1 MKLFHYEAGCEIVL
15 HTIGSWRRSGI
26 VNLQGWRKSEGLTVG
41 LSDEESASAS
51 NFNMEKAEALMMAQL
66 EEEKKPNEID
76 QNEIN
81 TELGE

>member
-1 MKLFHYEAGCEIVL
+1 M
-15 HTIGSWRRSGI
+15 
-26 VNLQGWRKSEGLTVG
+26 TVG
-41 LSDEESASAS
+41 VSEEESTSAS
-51 NFNMEKAEALMMAQL
+51 DFNMEKAEALMMAQL